1 MHCALLALR
10 HCGHC
15 AAAISHSRRHV
26 DPPRAM
32 HEGTDVLGNSR
43 PGSLLDMHVL
53 HPPPKVM
60 ANNHKPSPPV
70 ALLKAVAN
78 GQSRFRPAGGILQ
91 FSTKN
96 NTITARKDRLGVK
109 KFLKNVVG
117 IKGAAEIARVRAR
130 KGTES
135 DIARGRLC
143 SFVSIFSRGIQRSVS
158 WFLTCGS
165 PSRWSPNCT

>member
-1 MHCALLALR
+1 
-10 HCGHC
+10 
-15 AAAISHSRRHV
+15 
-26 DPPRAM
+26 
-32 HEGTDVLGNSR
+32 
-43 PGSLLDMHVL
+43 MHVL

-70 ALLKAVAN
+70 TLLKAVAN

-130 KGTES
+130 KGTAVTVKTILS
-135 DIARGRLC
+135 RL
-143 SFVSIFSRGIQRSVS
+143 SNFTN
-158 WFLTCGS
+158 L
-165 PSRWSPNCT
+165 CTMLF